1 MNLKDKIQKELNR
14 FIARVLKHFG
24 IEDTEQPTTQQ
35 ETANTPSID
44 EATTQPSEKDM
55 QDPRDIKLHS
65 FGSPNVGKARYNTD
79 CQIKDFKMDDRGM
92 SYKWVKGG
100 CEALGA
106 KDKTDAGMTLAVCGY
121 STNGIDFHVC
131 KFDWISTSRTTRSWE
146 NVKEHYNG
154 INSDLFFNAPKR
166 CFFICDRNGSYRTN
180 ILTD

>member
-1 MNLKDKIQKELNR
+1 MKLKDRILKEIAR
-14 FIARVLKHFG
+14 FIKRYLAP
-24 IEDTEQPTTQQ
+24 DTPDPEPQVDPTPVP
-35 ETANTPSID
+35 EP
-44 EATTQPSEKDM
+44 EKPEEKDM

-79 CQIKDFKMDDRGM
+79 CQIKDFKMDKNGM